1 MKGLSVS
8 QPHVKLVNGIELD
21 FSFHRIQV
29 SYVFILG
36 KIGSD
41 FKALPIENFCPRWKY
56 KLLPAHTDFY
66 THIYI

>member
-1 MKGLSVS
+1 MEASYS
-8 QPHVKLVNGIELD
+8 AD
-21 FSFHRIQV
+21 FSFRWIQV

-36 KIGSD
+36 KISSD

-66 THIYI
+66 THIYIWSSYFK